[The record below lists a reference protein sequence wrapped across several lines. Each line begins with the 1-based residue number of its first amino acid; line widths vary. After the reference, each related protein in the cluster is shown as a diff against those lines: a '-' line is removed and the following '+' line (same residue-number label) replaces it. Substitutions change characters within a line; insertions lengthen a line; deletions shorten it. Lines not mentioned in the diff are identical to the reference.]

1 MLKFKEFHKEVF
13 PYNSPFDRKD
23 LGFLTNLI
31 KYLSLRIA
39 YILYRI
45 KVTANLLNI
54 FGLFLTASGFIAIF
68 YSLSEMNLTMFLF
81 GYSLIAITIF
91 IDFID
96 GPLSKTNKY
105 IYVAGGS
112 MDNLCPDMILI
123 GGMLILGFISSSP
136 NFFILMTMNS
146 IFYLTYTTG
155 TLDSV
160 KRDKNKWLFF
170 LFKSRYS
177 LFSMRVFCAGIFP
190 SMCIL
195 YIINPIT
202 GVLIS
207 KLLILFYTLMSLS
220 WIKNSLNNKS
230 LR

>member
-1 MLKFKEFHKEVF
+1 VFKFKEFLKEVF

-31 KYLSLRIA
+31 KYFSLRIA

-45 KVTANLLNI
+45 GITANLLNI
-54 FGLFLTASGFIAIF
+54 FGLFLTALGFITIF
-68 YSLSEMNLTMFLF
+68 YSLSEINLIMFLF

-91 IDFID
+91 IDFVD
-96 GPLSKTNKY
+96 GPLSKANKY
-105 IYVAGGS
+105 IYVVGDS
-112 MDNLCPDMILI
+112 MDNLGPDMILI
-123 GGMLILGFISSSP
+123 GGMLILGFISGNS

-146 IFYLTYTTG
+146 IFYLTFTPV

-160 KRDKNKWLFF
+160 KRDKNKWLVI
-170 LFKSRYS
+170 LYRSRYS

-195 YIINPIT
+195 YIINPVA

-207 KLLILFYTLMSLS
+207 KLLILFYTLMSFG
-220 WIKNSLNNKS
+220 WIKISLNNKS